1 MRLREIF
8 PDFDAIVS
16 EDYEAALTG
25 SDLAIKSA
33 KKMKANAELNKAKD
47 GVVKKQKQL
56 LDLSKEHY

>member
-8 PDFDAIVS
+8 ADFDELIS
-16 EDYEAALTG
+16 EDYEQVLAH

-47 GVVKKQKQL
+47 GVAKKQKQL
-56 LDLSKEHY
+56 TDLSKKHY

>member
-47 GVVKKQKQL
+47 
-56 LDLSKEHY
+56 